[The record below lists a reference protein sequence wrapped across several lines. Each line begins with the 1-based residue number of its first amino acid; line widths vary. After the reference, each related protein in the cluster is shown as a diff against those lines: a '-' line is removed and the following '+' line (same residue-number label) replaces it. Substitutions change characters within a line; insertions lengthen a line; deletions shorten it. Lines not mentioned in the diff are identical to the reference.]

1 MKQAKA
7 KKIEEIISEFPHNI
21 RAEVLV
27 TELLESGFL
36 HDDIEIEN
44 MGGFFRPFRKDVSD
58 QKIIEFK
65 QNEYILSLLL
75 SRYGIYDILPEG
87 MTHAQDIVSDKKN
100 SAKTFISVYKGR
112 KKEEAEA
119 RGFFKPIEN
128 ELFHQMVMLEKTE
141 KELLFSKRARFFN
154 FLVNFWEIDNTLRMI
169 HQEALLYILPYIH
182 LIAGNF
188 DLVCSCLQYFLKI
201 EAKYK
206 IVYEEFEDEGKAVML
221 GNSNKLGDR
230 FIPGNKTALLPKVI
244 FTLGPVEPSEIKDCI
259 NNGSVARFIDVFF
272 EYVIP
277 MEFTHQVKWLTNKSN
292 EVRKEEPIQNFGM
305 LGYTLTM

>member
-7 KKIEEIISEFPHNI
+7 KIIEKIVKDYAHNI

-27 TELLESGFL
+27 NELLESGFT

-44 MGGFFRPFRKDVSD
+44 MGGFFRPFRKDIAD
-58 QKIIEFK
+58 QKSIEYK
-65 QNEYILSLLL
+65 QNEFILSLLL

-87 MTHAQDIVSDKKN
+87 MTHAQDIISDKNN
-100 SAKTFISVYKGR
+100 SAKTFISIYKTR
-112 KKEEAEA
+112 KKEESEA

-128 ELFHQMVMLEKTE
+128 ELFHQMVTLEKTE

-154 FLVNFWEIDNTLRMI
+154 FLVNFWNIDNSLRLI

-182 LIAGNF
+182 IIAGNF
-188 DLVCSCLQYFLKI
+188 ELICSCLEYFLKI
-201 EAKYK
+201 QADFR
-206 IVYEEFEDEGKAVML
+206 IVHQEFEEKGKAVNL
-221 GNSNKLGDR
+221 GKSNKLGEN

-244 FTLGPVEPSEIKDCI
+244 FTLGPVEPDEINECI
-259 NNGSVARFIDVFF
+259 NNGSVARFITTFF

-277 MEFTHQVKWLTNKSN
+277 MEFTYQLKWITYKRKPEKKPE
-292 EVRKEEPIQNFGM
+292 EVLDYGVM
-305 LGYTLTM
+305 GYTLTI